1 MSTPRPPG
9 PPDPK
14 RHWEDVYGAKKPTE
28 VSWYQP
34 HARRSLSLIQRV
46 APDRSSPI
54 IDVGGGASTLVDDL
68 LAAGYRDVTVLD
80 LSGAALAA
88 ARARLGP
95 DAERVRWLDV
105 DLLGFEFPEAAYAVW
120 HDRAV
125 FHFLTDPGAR
135 ARYVAQVRRAVR
147 PGGFVLVAT
156 FATDGPERCSGL
168 EVERY
173 SPESLHAEFGTPFQ
187 LTASEREEHA
197 TPQGAKQTF
206 IYCLCRVKSTGR
218 SHGRSPGGS
227 SGRSGAVLIP

>member
-1 MSTPRPPG
+1 MNTRRPPD

-14 RHWEDVYGAKKPTE
+14 HHWEGVYGARTPTE

-34 HARRSLSLIQRV
+34 HAARSLALIRRV
-46 APDRSSPI
+46 APDPAAPI

-68 LAAGYRDVTVLD
+68 LAVGYRDLTVLD

-88 ARARLGP
+88 ARTRLGP
-95 DAERVRWLDV
+95 DADRVRWLEA
-105 DLLGFEFPEAAYAVW
+105 DLLDFEFPEAGYAVW

-168 EVERY
+168 DVERY
-173 SPESLHAEFGTPFQ
+173 SPDSLHAEFGAPFQ

-206 IYCLCRVKSTGR
+206 IYCLCRVKSPGR
-218 SHGRSPGGS
+218 PEGGP
-227 SGRSGAVLIP
+227 IP